1 MTAFSA
7 VTDNYSNAAIQYDS
21 IFTCSRF
28 WKAVA
33 TALQN
38 NSMLKFA
45 LEFYS
50 RESKC
55 ICFAVSILR
64 DWMVS
69 GKKYLILVLI
79 HQN

>member
-7 VTDNYSNAAIQYDS
+7 VTDNYSNAVIPYDS

-28 WKAVA
+28 WKALA
-33 TALQN
+33 AALQN

-55 ICFAVSILR
+55 IHFAASIERL
-64 DWMVS
+64 DSVW
-69 GKKYLILVLI
+69 
-79 HQN
+79 